1 MAMHDTPPA
10 PSRRSP
16 GRRLLPAWCAACLCA
31 ALTGCAALTNP
42 VAEGLPVRRLPP
54 ELLGPARED
63 KGTLPLTLLRQK
75 PVCVYRLA
83 PGDELGVWIPGVLG
97 EPTVPPPMELAPATQ
112 IRDQRRLPPGVGYPV
127 PVRED
132 GTVLL
137 PLIDPVVVDGLT
149 VPEAH
154 ELIRQAYAAKKVL
167 QPGAQIIVTLLHPR
181 QYHVV
186 VMRQE
191 SGNITL
197 GPSGE
202 VAGGKRGT
210 GHVIDLPAYEND
222 VLHALAGTG
231 GLPGLDAYDEVV
243 IHRGCFQGE
252 DDRALILGQVSAQV
266 PGKSPLLATGPGE
279 TVRIPLR
286 LKPGENPPFRA
297 EDVVLHTGD
306 VVFVEARD
314 PDVFYTGGLLPAG
327 EFVMPRDRDLDV
339 VEAVTQVRGALLNGA
354 FATSNLS
361 GALLEQ
367 GVGNPSPSLLTVL
380 RRTPGGGSVPIRVD
394 LNKALCD
401 ARERILVQPGDVLI
415 LQETPGEALARYTTR
430 TFLNFSVSWEAIHD
444 KFIQGIFD
452 VSSPQQLP
460 NRITYGTLRNP

>member
-1 MAMHDTPPA
+1 MAMHDTPSA
-10 PSRRSP
+10 PSRR
-16 GRRLLPAWCAACLCA
+16 LPHAWCAALLAA
-31 ALTGCAALTNP
+31 ALTGCAAMTNP
-42 VAEGLPVRRLPP
+42 VAEGVPVRRLPP

-63 KGTLPLTLLRQK
+63 KGTIPLTLLRQK
-75 PVCVYRLA
+75 PECVYRLA

-97 EPTVPPPMELAPATQ
+97 EPTVPPPMALAPATEV
-112 IRDQRRLPPGVGYPV
+112 RDQRRLPPGVGYPV
-127 PVRED
+127 PVRAD

-137 PLIDPVVVDGLT
+137 PQLDPLVVNGLT
-149 VPEAH
+149 VPEAQ
-154 ELIRQAYAAKKVL
+154 EAIRRAYTAQKILKD
-167 QPGAQIIVTLLHPR
+167 GAQLIVTLLHPR

-191 SGNITL
+191 SGNLTL

-210 GHVIDLPAYEND
+210 GHVVDLPAYEND
-222 VLHALAGTG
+222 VLHALAETG

-252 DDRALILGQVSAQV
+252 DDRPLLLGQITAQV

-286 LKPGENPPFRA
+286 MKPGDNPPFRV
-297 EDVVLHTGD
+297 EDVILHTGD
-306 VVFVEARD
+306 VVFLEARD
-314 PDVFYTGGLLPAG
+314 PDVFYTGGLLPPG
-327 EFVMPRDRDLDV
+327 EFVLPRDRDLDV
-339 VEAVTQVRGALLNGA
+339 VQAITQVRGSLLNGA
-354 FATSNLS
+354 FAESNLS

-367 GVGNPSPSLLTVL
+367 GIGNPSPSLLVVL

-401 ARERILVQPGDVLI
+401 ARERIQVQPGDVLL
-415 LQETPGEALARYTTR
+415 LQETPEEAMTRYFSR
-430 TFLNFSVSWEAIHD
+430 TVFNFSVAWQFVHD
-444 KFIQGIFD
+444 RFIQGVLD
-452 VSSPQQLP
+452 TSAPE
-460 NRITYGTLRNP
+460 RIPGRVTVGTIRNE